1 MIADGRRHRP
11 AVLPRAAR
19 GGAPPP
25 GALSRPPGRA
35 PARAPHGAGRLGLHL
50 AGDRGVRG
58 HPVRDVARACP
69 RGGDLLH
76 HVFPEA
82 EGAARGGGLPQPH
95 LPPHGRQGHRRA
107 HEGAPRGGAGR
118 DHRGRADHLPHR
130 RVPLRLRAGADAA
143 GRRSL
148 RGAPHAGEGGPH
160 PPGAGL
166 MAELILSRNFSVP
179 DAHTLRVYR
188 EGGGYKGWDKAKG
201 MEPAAITEEVK
212 KSNLRG
218 LGGAGFPTGVK
229 WGFIPKGS
237 TAPKYLVVNA
247 DEGEPGTFKDR
258 YILER
263 DPHALIEGMMIAA
276 RAIDSR
282 LGYVYI
288 RGEYVQPWRIFSAA
302 LKEAYDAGLLG
313 AGVPGGGFDIV
324 VHRGAGAYICGE
336 ETGLISSLEGKKGW
350 PKVKPPFPAVK
361 GAFGHPT
368 IVNNV
373 ETLACLPHI
382 LTRGAEWFAGLGTK
396 TQGGTRLYS
405 VSGHVVRPGVVEA
418 PVSVTLHQLIYEQCG
433 GMRDGRKLK
442 AVVPGGSSAAILTPD
457 EIDIAMDVDGPKS
470 KGSMIGSAGI
480 VVMDDT
486 VSIPDALMVVAR
498 FYAHESCG
506 QCTPCRESTGWIY
519 KMTHRIVEGK
529 GRKEDLD
536 TILDVAKRGAGTTI
550 CAFYDGAVGP
560 YISYI
565 EKFREEFEALIRSG
579 AHAHA

>member
-1 MIADGRRHRP
+1 
-11 AVLPRAAR
+11 
-19 GGAPPP
+19 
-25 GALSRPPGRA
+25 
-35 PARAPHGAGRLGLHL
+35 
-50 AGDRGVRG
+50 
-58 HPVRDVARACP
+58 
-69 RGGDLLH
+69 
-76 HVFPEA
+76 
-82 EGAARGGGLPQPH
+82 
-95 LPPHGRQGHRRA
+95 
-107 HEGAPRGGAGR
+107 
-118 DHRGRADHLPHR
+118 
-130 RVPLRLRAGADAA
+130 
-143 GRRSL
+143 
-148 RGAPHAGEGGPH
+148 
-160 PPGAGL
+160 
-166 MAELILSRNFSVP
+166 MAEKILSKNFDVR

-188 EGGGYKGWDKAKG
+188 ETGGYRGWDKARG

-229 WGFIPKGS
+229 WSFIPKGS

-263 DPHALIEGMMIAA
+263 DPHALIEGMLIAA

-282 LGYVYI
+282 LGFVYI
-288 RGEYVQPWRIFSAA
+288 RGEYVQPWRVFSAA
-302 LKEAYDAGLLG
+302 VKEAYDAGLLG
-313 AGVPGGGFDIV
+313 KEVPGGGFEV
-324 VHRGAGAYICGE
+324 VIHRGAGAYICGE

-350 PKVKPPFPAVK
+350 PKLKPPFPAIK
-361 GAFGHPT
+361 GAFGQPT
-368 IVNNV
+368 TVNNV

-382 LTRGAEWFAGLGTK
+382 LTRGGEWFAGLGTK
-396 TQGGTRLYS
+396 SEGGTRLYS
-405 VSGHVVRPGVVEA
+405 VSGHVARPGVVEA
-418 PVSVTLHQLIYEQCG
+418 PVSVTLRALIYEYCG
-433 GMRDGRKLK
+433 GIPGGRTLK

-457 EIDIAMDVDGPKS
+457 EIDIPMDVDGPKS
-470 KGSMIGSAGI
+470 KGSMIGSAGVI
-480 VVMDDT
+480 VMDDT

-519 KMTHRIVEGK
+519 KMSHRLVEGK

-579 AHAHA
+579 AHA